1 MKNLIAA
8 LVFLILFLPYLV
20 LSFFDTSAGSIG
32 LSVW

>member
-20 LSFFDTSAGSIG
+20 LSFWTTPLKGI
-32 LSVW
+32 W